1 MVEFY
6 IYEQANSLLKRIP
19 IRGGNGKRLP
29 TCPLGRGLV
38 GRAASDE
45 VITTMEYFNRQQGNE
60 GKRVAGEENL
70 WMAAPIIF
78 EKRLLGV
85 IGIGKPKLLDGAN
98 HLLRIIAEI
107 AAVALYNQLF
117 LTDAKQKAETDPLT
131 GLYNRRY
138 FHQIS
143 RKFVEKAITDQT
155 PISVF
160 LFDIDH
166 FKQYNDANGHEEG
179 DKLLMELSE
188 LVQEYTRKTSVVA
201 RYGGEEFI
209 VLLPGIPAADAF
221 KYAERLRE
229 AIASHPFPH
238 RESQPFEFLSISGGI
253 ASFPDHER
261 SIQGVIRLADEALYK
276 AKESGRNRVTVHN
289 SSLTSEKERAAASFW
304 RGFRGHPVRPV
315 FPDHSVEVPGEQL
328 REVVQPAAEEEVPS
342 DRSGRQQKEEEV
354 RQGPA
359 GPCPFAARAGRRRL
373 GLQDRRLF
381 IRLQEAVDLLHD
393 SIRAHPVAPSSG
405 HQHPRQQVLNLQG
418 EGKEPVVRHE
428 VVPLPPRQGSGQH
441 LIEDDSRCEDVGPDR
456 FRVTRQGIACFAV
469 PHVRRARN
477 RRSSPALIR

>member
-1 MVEFY
+1 MFSVIDSMRNVLNSVFSYSSQLKSRLAAIQTPGFTVEHVLMLTSLVAIMLLVFIAMRITRNAGRREREINQRNNAQTGHRQIKMLNDKVRKLEELNRSYLHLVTNISHVVKKINAKQKLEDIVFIFSHLVKNIVETDVVEFY
-6 IYEQANSLLKRIP
+6 VYDQANNLLKRVP
-19 IRGGNGKRLP
+19 LRGRNGKGLP
-29 TCPLGRGLV
+29 TCPMGRGLV

-45 VITTMEYFNRQQGNE
+45 VITTKEYFNRKQGNE
-60 GKRVAGEENL
+60 DKRVAGDENL

-85 IGIGKPKLLDGAN
+85 IGIGKPKLADGAN

-166 FKQYNDANGHEEG
+166 FKHYNDSNGHEEG

-209 VLLPGIPAADAF
+209 VLLPGISAADAF

-253 ASFPDHER
+253 ATFPEHER

-276 AKESGRNRVTVHN
+276 AKDSGRNRVTVHN
-289 SSLTSEKERAAASFW
+289 TSLASEKERAASSFSE
-304 RGFRGHPVRPV
+304 
-315 FPDHSVEVPGEQL
+315 DSEVTL
-328 REVVQPAAEEEVPS
+328 SDPS
-342 DRSGRQQKEEEV
+342 
-354 RQGPA
+354 
-359 GPCPFAARAGRRRL
+359 
-373 GLQDRRLF
+373 
-381 IRLQEAVDLLHD
+381 
-393 SIRAHPVAPSSG
+393 
-405 HQHPRQQVLNLQG
+405 
-418 EGKEPVVRHE
+418 
-428 VVPLPPRQGSGQH
+428 
-441 LIEDDSRCEDVGPDR
+441 
-456 FRVTRQGIACFAV
+456 FRVIQ
-469 PHVRRARN
+469 
-477 RRSSPALIR
+477 

>member
-1 MVEFY
+1 MFSAIDSMRSLLDSVVFYSSQLTSRLATIQTSGFTWEHVLMITSMAAILSLVFIALRISRNAGRREREINQRNNAQTGHHQIKMLNDKLQKLEELNRSYLHLVTNISHVVKKMNAKQNLEDIVFIFSHLVKNIVETDVVEFY
-6 IYEQANSLLKRIP
+6 IYEQANNLLKRVP
-19 IRGGNGKRLP
+19 TRGGNGKSLP

-60 GKRVAGEENL
+60 GKRVAGDENL

-143 RKFVEKAITDQT
+143 RKFVEKAITDQS

-209 VLLPGIPAADAF
+209 VLLPGISAADAF

-276 AKESGRNRVTVHN
+276 AKESGRNRVIVHN
-289 SSLTSEKERAAASFW
+289 SSLTSEKERAAASF
-304 RGFRGHPVRPV
+304 
-315 FPDHSVEVPGEQL
+315 GEDSEDAL
-328 REVVQPAAEEEVPS
+328 SDPS
-342 DRSGRQQKEEEV
+342 
-354 RQGPA
+354 
-359 GPCPFAARAGRRRL
+359 
-373 GLQDRRLF
+373 
-381 IRLQEAVDLLHD
+381 
-393 SIRAHPVAPSSG
+393 
-405 HQHPRQQVLNLQG
+405 
-418 EGKEPVVRHE
+418 
-428 VVPLPPRQGSGQH
+428 
-441 LIEDDSRCEDVGPDR
+441 
-456 FRVTRQGIACFAV
+456 FRVIQ
-469 PHVRRARN
+469 
-477 RRSSPALIR
+477 

>member
-1 MVEFY
+1 MFSVMNSMRSLLDTVVSYSSQLTSRLAEIQTSGFTVEHVLMLTSMTAILLLVFVALRISHNAGQREREINQRNNAQTGHRQIKTLNDKIQKLEELNRSYLHLVTNISHVVKKINAKQNLEDIVFIFSHLVKNIVETDVVEFY
-6 IYEQANSLLKRIP
+6 VYEQANNLLKRVQ
-19 IRGGNGKRLP
+19 IRGRNGKSLP
-29 TCPLGRGLV
+29 TCPMGRGLV

-60 GKRVAGEENL
+60 GKKAAGEETL

-143 RKFVEKAITDQT
+143 RKFVEKAIAEQT

-179 DKLLMELSE
+179 DKLLMELSQ

-209 VLLPGIPAADAF
+209 VLLPGISAADAF

-229 AIASHPFPH
+229 AIATHPFPH
-238 RESQPFEFLSISGGI
+238 RESQPFGFLSVSGGI

-276 AKESGRNRVTVHN
+276 AKESGRNRITVHN
-289 SSLTSEKERAAASFW
+289 SSLTTEKERAAESFLDNSEDTLSDPD
-304 RGFRGHPVRPV
+304 FRII
-315 FPDHSVEVPGEQL
+315 Q
-328 REVVQPAAEEEVPS
+328 
-342 DRSGRQQKEEEV
+342 
-354 RQGPA
+354 
-359 GPCPFAARAGRRRL
+359 
-373 GLQDRRLF
+373 
-381 IRLQEAVDLLHD
+381 
-393 SIRAHPVAPSSG
+393 
-405 HQHPRQQVLNLQG
+405 
-418 EGKEPVVRHE
+418 
-428 VVPLPPRQGSGQH
+428 
-441 LIEDDSRCEDVGPDR
+441 
-456 FRVTRQGIACFAV
+456 
-469 PHVRRARN
+469 
-477 RRSSPALIR
+477 

>member
-1 MVEFY
+1 MFSAIDSMRSLIDSVVSYCSQLTSRLAAIQTSGFGVEHVLMITSMGAILSLVFIALRISHNAGQGEREINQRNSAQTGYLQIKTLNDKVQKLEELNRSYLHLVTNISHVVKKMNAKQNLEDIIFIFSHLLKNILEIAVVEFY
-6 IYEQANSLLKRIP
+6 IYERADNLLKRVP
-19 IRGGNGKRLP
+19 IRGGNGKSLP

-45 VITTMEYFNRQQGNE
+45 VITTMEYLNRRQGKE
-60 GKRVAGEENL
+60 GKPVAGDKNL

-78 EKRLLGV
+78 ERRLLGV

-98 HLLRIIAEI
+98 HLLRIISEI

-209 VLLPGIPAADAF
+209 VLLPGITAADAF

-253 ASFPDHER
+253 ASFPDNER

-289 SSLTSEKERAAASFW
+289 SSLASEKEGAADSF
-304 RGFRGHPVRPV
+304 
-315 FPDHSVEVPGEQL
+315 
-328 REVVQPAAEEEVPS
+328 A
-342 DRSGRQQKEEEV
+342 
-354 RQGPA
+354 
-359 GPCPFAARAGRRRL
+359 
-373 GLQDRRLF
+373 
-381 IRLQEAVDLLHD
+381 
-393 SIRAHPVAPSSG
+393 
-405 HQHPRQQVLNLQG
+405 
-418 EGKEPVVRHE
+418 
-428 VVPLPPRQGSGQH
+428 
-441 LIEDDSRCEDVGPDR
+441 DDSEDTLSDPS
-456 FRVTRQGIACFAV
+456 FPIIQ
-469 PHVRRARN
+469 
-477 RRSSPALIR
+477 

>member
-1 MVEFY
+1 MFSVIDSVISLLDSVVSYSSQLTSRLATIQTSGFTLEHVLMLTSMTAILLLVFIALRISRNAARREREINQRNNAQTGHHQIKMLNDKLHKLEELNRSYLHLVTNISHVVKKINAKQSLEDIVFIFSHLVKNIVETDVVEFY
-6 IYEQANSLLKRIP
+6 VYEQADNLLKRVP
-19 IRGGNGKRLP
+19 VRGGKGKSLP

-45 VITTMEYFNRQQGNE
+45 VITTREYFNRQQGKE
-60 GKRVAGEENL
+60 GERVAVEDNL

-143 RKFVEKAITDQT
+143 RKFVEKAIAEQT

-160 LFDIDH
+160 MFDIDH

-209 VLLPGIPAADAF
+209 VLLPGISAADAF

-289 SSLTSEKERAAASFW
+289 SSLTSEKEWAAASL
-304 RGFRGHPVRPV
+304 GEDSEDPLSDPS
-315 FPDHSVEVPGEQL
+315 FPIIQ
-328 REVVQPAAEEEVPS
+328 
-342 DRSGRQQKEEEV
+342 
-354 RQGPA
+354 
-359 GPCPFAARAGRRRL
+359 
-373 GLQDRRLF
+373 
-381 IRLQEAVDLLHD
+381 
-393 SIRAHPVAPSSG
+393 
-405 HQHPRQQVLNLQG
+405 
-418 EGKEPVVRHE
+418 
-428 VVPLPPRQGSGQH
+428 
-441 LIEDDSRCEDVGPDR
+441 
-456 FRVTRQGIACFAV
+456 
-469 PHVRRARN
+469 
-477 RRSSPALIR
+477 

>member
-1 MVEFY
+1 MVSAIDSMRSLLDSVVSYSSQLTSRLAAIQTPSFAVEHVLMLTSRAAIMLLVFIALRISRNAGQREREINQRNNAQTGHHQIKMLKDKVQKLEELNRSYLHLVTNISHVVKKINAKQSLEDIVFIFSHLVKNIVETDVVEFY
-6 IYEQANSLLKRIP
+6 VYEQADNLLKRVP

-45 VITTMEYFNRQQGNE
+45 VITTLEYFNRQQGNE
-60 GKRVAGEENL
+60 GKRVAGDENL

-209 VLLPGIPAADAF
+209 VLMP
-221 KYAERLRE
+221 
-229 AIASHPFPH
+229 
-238 RESQPFEFLSISGGI
+238 
-253 ASFPDHER
+253 
-261 SIQGVIRLADEALYK
+261 
-276 AKESGRNRVTVHN
+276 
-289 SSLTSEKERAAASFW
+289 
-304 RGFRGHPVRPV
+304 
-315 FPDHSVEVPGEQL
+315 
-328 REVVQPAAEEEVPS
+328 
-342 DRSGRQQKEEEV
+342 
-354 RQGPA
+354 
-359 GPCPFAARAGRRRL
+359 
-373 GLQDRRLF
+373 
-381 IRLQEAVDLLHD
+381 
-393 SIRAHPVAPSSG
+393 
-405 HQHPRQQVLNLQG
+405 
-418 EGKEPVVRHE
+418 
-428 VVPLPPRQGSGQH
+428 
-441 LIEDDSRCEDVGPDR
+441 
-456 FRVTRQGIACFAV
+456 
-469 PHVRRARN
+469 
-477 RRSSPALIR
+477 

>member
-1 MVEFY
+1 MFSAIDSMRSLIDSVVSYCSQLTSRLAAIQTSGFGVEHALMITSMGAILSLVFIALRISRNAGRREREINQRNSAQTGYHQIKMLNDKVQKLEELNRSYLHLVTNISHVVKKMNAKQNLEDIVFIFSHLVKNIVETDVVEFY
-6 IYEQANSLLKRIP
+6 IYERADNLLKRVP
-19 IRGGNGKRLP
+19 VRGGNGKSLP

-45 VITTMEYFNRQQGNE
+45 VITTMEYFNRRQGKE
-60 GKRVAGEENL
+60 GKPVAGEENL

-78 EKRLLGV
+78 ERRLLGV
-85 IGIGKPKLLDGAN
+85 MGIGKPKLLDGAN
-98 HLLRIIAEI
+98 HLLRIISEI

-143 RKFVEKAITDQT
+143 RKFVEKAITDQA

-209 VLLPGIPAADAF
+209 VLLPGITAADAF

-276 AKESGRNRVTVHN
+276 AKESGRNRITVHN
-289 SSLTSEKERAAASFW
+289 SSLTSEKERAAASFAEDSEDTLSD
-304 RGFRGHPVRPV
+304 PS
-315 FPDHSVEVPGEQL
+315 FPIIQ
-328 REVVQPAAEEEVPS
+328 
-342 DRSGRQQKEEEV
+342 
-354 RQGPA
+354 
-359 GPCPFAARAGRRRL
+359 
-373 GLQDRRLF
+373 
-381 IRLQEAVDLLHD
+381 
-393 SIRAHPVAPSSG
+393 
-405 HQHPRQQVLNLQG
+405 
-418 EGKEPVVRHE
+418 
-428 VVPLPPRQGSGQH
+428 
-441 LIEDDSRCEDVGPDR
+441 
-456 FRVTRQGIACFAV
+456 
-469 PHVRRARN
+469 
-477 RRSSPALIR
+477 

>member
-1 MVEFY
+1 M
-6 IYEQANSLLKRIP
+6 
-19 IRGGNGKRLP
+19 
-29 TCPLGRGLV
+29 
-38 GRAASDE
+38 
-45 VITTMEYFNRQQGNE
+45 
-60 GKRVAGEENL
+60 AGDENL

-209 VLLPGIPAADAF
+209 VLLPGISAADAF

-276 AKESGRNRVTVHN
+276 AKESGQKPHQRPQLVPDFGKGKSRGL
-289 SSLTSEKERAAASFW
+289 SLARIPRT
-304 RGFRGHPVRPV
+304 
-315 FPDHSVEVPGEQL
+315 
-328 REVVQPAAEEEVPS
+328 
-342 DRSGRQQKEEEV
+342 
-354 RQGPA
+354 
-359 GPCPFAARAGRRRL
+359 PCPTRLSGSFSRGTGRAT
-373 GLQDRRLF
+373 
-381 IRLQEAVDLLHD
+381 A
-393 SIRAHPVAPSSG
+393 
-405 HQHPRQQVLNLQG
+405 
-418 EGKEPVVRHE
+418 
-428 VVPLPPRQGSGQH
+428 
-441 LIEDDSRCEDVGPDR
+441 
-456 FRVTRQGIACFAV
+456 
-469 PHVRRARN
+469 
-477 RRSSPALIR
+477 

>member
-1 MVEFY
+1 MFSVIDSMRNVLDSVFSYSSQLKSRLAAIQTPGFTVEHVLMLTSLVAIMLLVFITLRITRNAGRREREINQRNNAQTGYRQIKMLNDKVRKLEELNRSYLHLVTNISHVVKKINAKQKLEDIAVIFSHLVKNIVETDVVEFY
-6 IYEQANSLLKRIP
+6 VYDQANNLLKRVP
-19 IRGGNGKRLP
+19 LRGGNGKGLP
-29 TCPLGRGLV
+29 TCPMGRGLV

-45 VITTMEYFNRQQGNE
+45 VITTKESSNRKQGNE
-60 GKRVAGEENL
+60 DKRVSGDENL

-160 LFDIDH
+160 MFDIDH

-209 VLLPGIPAADAF
+209 VLLPGISAADAF

-238 RESQPFEFLSISGGI
+238 RESQPFKFLSISGGI

-289 SSLTSEKERAAASFW
+289 SSLTSDMERAAASF
-304 RGFRGHPVRPV
+304 
-315 FPDHSVEVPGEQL
+315 GEDSEDTL
-328 REVVQPAAEEEVPS
+328 SDPS
-342 DRSGRQQKEEEV
+342 
-354 RQGPA
+354 
-359 GPCPFAARAGRRRL
+359 
-373 GLQDRRLF
+373 
-381 IRLQEAVDLLHD
+381 
-393 SIRAHPVAPSSG
+393 
-405 HQHPRQQVLNLQG
+405 
-418 EGKEPVVRHE
+418 
-428 VVPLPPRQGSGQH
+428 
-441 LIEDDSRCEDVGPDR
+441 
-456 FRVTRQGIACFAV
+456 FRVIQ
-469 PHVRRARN
+469 
-477 RRSSPALIR
+477 

>member
-1 MVEFY
+1 MVSAIDSMRSLLDSVVSNSSQLTSRLAAIQMPSFAVEHVLMLTSMAAIMLLVFIAQRISRNAGQREREINQRNNAQTGHRQIKMLNDKVQKLEELNRSYLHLVTNISHVVKKINAKQSLEDIVFIFSHLVKNIVETDVVEFY
-6 IYEQANSLLKRIP
+6 VYEQANNLLKRVP
-19 IRGGNGKRLP
+19 IRGGKGKSLP

-45 VITTMEYFNRQQGNE
+45 VITTLEYFNRQQGNE
-60 GKRVAGEENL
+60 GKRVAGYENL

-160 LFDIDH
+160 MFDIDH

-209 VLLPGIPAADAF
+209 VLLPGISAADAF

-289 SSLTSEKERAAASFW
+289 SSLTSDMERTAASF
-304 RGFRGHPVRPV
+304 GEDSEDTLSDPPFRII
-315 FPDHSVEVPGEQL
+315 Q
-328 REVVQPAAEEEVPS
+328 
-342 DRSGRQQKEEEV
+342 
-354 RQGPA
+354 
-359 GPCPFAARAGRRRL
+359 
-373 GLQDRRLF
+373 
-381 IRLQEAVDLLHD
+381 
-393 SIRAHPVAPSSG
+393 
-405 HQHPRQQVLNLQG
+405 
-418 EGKEPVVRHE
+418 
-428 VVPLPPRQGSGQH
+428 
-441 LIEDDSRCEDVGPDR
+441 
-456 FRVTRQGIACFAV
+456 
-469 PHVRRARN
+469 
-477 RRSSPALIR
+477 

>member
-1 MVEFY
+1 LLVFIALRISRNAARREREINRRNNAQTEHQQIKMLSGKVQKLEELNRSYLNLVTNISYVVKKINAKQNLEDIVFIFSHLVKNIVETDVVEFY
-6 IYEQANSLLKRIP
+6 VYEQAENLLKRVP
-19 IRGGNGKRLP
+19 VRGGNGKRPP
-29 TCPLGRGLV
+29 TYPLGRGLI

-45 VITTMEYFNRQQGNE
+45 VITTMEYFNRQQGNK
-60 GKRVAGEENL
+60 GKRVPGCENL

-98 HLLRIIAEI
+98 HLLRIISEI

-143 RKFVEKAITDQT
+143 RKFVEKAIADQS

-179 DKLLMELSE
+179 DNLLMELSQ

-209 VLLPGIPAADAF
+209 VLLPGISATDAF

-229 AIASHPFPH
+229 AIATHPFPH
-238 RESQPFEFLSISGGI
+238 RESQPFGFLSVSGGI

-276 AKESGRNRVTVHN
+276 AKESGRNRITVHN
-289 SSLTSEKERAAASFW
+289 SSLTTEKEGASESFVEDS
-304 RGFRGHPVRPV
+304 GNILSDPDFRII
-315 FPDHSVEVPGEQL
+315 Q
-328 REVVQPAAEEEVPS
+328 
-342 DRSGRQQKEEEV
+342 
-354 RQGPA
+354 
-359 GPCPFAARAGRRRL
+359 
-373 GLQDRRLF
+373 
-381 IRLQEAVDLLHD
+381 
-393 SIRAHPVAPSSG
+393 
-405 HQHPRQQVLNLQG
+405 
-418 EGKEPVVRHE
+418 
-428 VVPLPPRQGSGQH
+428 
-441 LIEDDSRCEDVGPDR
+441 
-456 FRVTRQGIACFAV
+456 
-469 PHVRRARN
+469 
-477 RRSSPALIR
+477 

>member
-1 MVEFY
+1 MFSAIDSMSSLLDGIVSYSSQLTSRLATIQTSGFAVEHVLMLVSMATILLLVCIALRISHNAGKREREINQRYNAQTGHHQIRTLNDKVQKLEEINRSYLHLVTNISHVVKKINAKQSLEDIVFIFSHLVRNIVETDVVEFY
-6 IYEQANSLLKRIP
+6 VYEQADNLLKRVP
-19 IRGGNGKRLP
+19 VRGSNGKCLP

-45 VITTMEYFNRQQGNE
+45 VITTREYFNRRQGKE
-60 GKRVAGEENL
+60 GKPSAGEKNL

-85 IGIGKPKLLDGAN
+85 IGIGEPKLSDGAN
-98 HLLRIIAEI
+98 HLLRIISEI
-107 AAVALYNQLF
+107 AAVALHNQLF

-138 FHQIS
+138 FHQIA

-188 LVQEYTRKTSVVA
+188 LVREYTRKTSVVA

-209 VLLPGIPAADAF
+209 VLLPGVSAADAF

-276 AKESGRNRVTVHN
+276 AKESGRNRITVHN
-289 SSLTSEKERAAASFW
+289 SSLTSEKEGLSAFLDEDSE
-304 RGFRGHPVRPV
+304 
-315 FPDHSVEVPGEQL
+315 DIL
-328 REVVQPAAEEEVPS
+328 S
-342 DRSGRQQKEEEV
+342 D
-354 RQGPA
+354 P
-359 GPCPFAARAGRRRL
+359 
-373 GLQDRRLF
+373 
-381 IRLQEAVDLLHD
+381 
-393 SIRAHPVAPSSG
+393 
-405 HQHPRQQVLNLQG
+405 
-418 EGKEPVVRHE
+418 
-428 VVPLPPRQGSGQH
+428 
-441 LIEDDSRCEDVGPDR
+441 DSRIL
-456 FRVTRQGIACFAV
+456 Q
-469 PHVRRARN
+469 
-477 RRSSPALIR
+477 

>member
-1 MVEFY
+1 MVSASDFLGGLLDGVGSFFSHLTSRIAAMEWSGFTVEHVLMLTSMTAILCLVFIALKISRNAGQREREIHQRNIAQNEPSQIKMLSDKVQKLEEINRSYLHLVTNISHVVKRMNAKQSLEEVVFIFSHLVRNIVETDTVEFY
-6 IYEQANSLLKRIP
+6 IFDQANNLLKRVQV
-19 IRGGNGKRLP
+19 RGGNGKSLP
-29 TCPLGRGLV
+29 TCPMGRGLI

-45 VITTMEYFNRQQGNE
+45 VITTMEYFNRRQGKGAE
-60 GKRVAGEENL
+60 RMAGDENL
-70 WMAAPIIF
+70 WMAAPIIY

-117 LTDAKQKAETDPLT
+117 LTDAKQKADTDPLT

-143 RKFVEKAITDQT
+143 RKFVEKAIADQS

-179 DKLLMELSE
+179 DKLLMELSQ
-188 LVQEYTRKTSVVA
+188 LVREYTRKTSVVA

-209 VLLPGIPAADAF
+209 VLLPGITAADAF

-238 RESQPFEFLSISGGI
+238 REGQPFGFLSVSGGI

-261 SIQGVIRLADEALYK
+261 SIQGVIRLADESLYK
-276 AKESGRNRVTVHN
+276 AKESGRNRINVHN
-289 SSLTSEKERAAASFW
+289 SSLTS
-304 RGFRGHPVRPV
+304 
-315 FPDHSVEVPGEQL
+315 
-328 REVVQPAAEEEVPS
+328 
-342 DRSGRQQKEEEV
+342 
-354 RQGPA
+354 
-359 GPCPFAARAGRRRL
+359 
-373 GLQDRRLF
+373 
-381 IRLQEAVDLLHD
+381 
-393 SIRAHPVAPSSG
+393 
-405 HQHPRQQVLNLQG
+405 
-418 EGKEPVVRHE
+418 GKEA
-428 VVPLPPRQGSGQH
+428 SGVS
-441 LIEDDSRCEDVGPDR
+441 LVEDDENTLSDPD
-456 FRVTRQGIACFAV
+456 FNIIQ
-469 PHVRRARN
+469 
-477 RRSSPALIR
+477 

>member
-1 MVEFY
+1 MFSAIDSMRSLLDSVVSYSSQLTSRLAAIHTSGFTLEHVLMITSMAAILLLVFIALRISRNAGRREREINQRNNAQTGHHQIKMLNDKLQKLEELNRSYLHLVTNISHVVKKMNAKQNLEDIVFIFSHLVKNIVETDVVEFY
-6 IYEQANSLLKRIP
+6 IYEQANNLLKRVP
-19 IRGGNGKRLP
+19 IRGGNGKGLP

-45 VITTMEYFNRQQGNE
+45 VITTTEYFNRQQGNK
-60 GKRVAGEENL
+60 GKRVAGDENL

-143 RKFVEKAITDQT
+143 RKFVEKAVTDQT

-160 LFDIDH
+160 MFDIDH

-209 VLLPGIPAADAF
+209 VLLPGISAADAF

-276 AKESGRNRVTVHN
+276 AKESGRNRVIVHN
-289 SSLTSEKERAAASFW
+289 SSLTSEKERAAASF
-304 RGFRGHPVRPV
+304 
-315 FPDHSVEVPGEQL
+315 GEDSEDAL
-328 REVVQPAAEEEVPS
+328 SDPS
-342 DRSGRQQKEEEV
+342 
-354 RQGPA
+354 
-359 GPCPFAARAGRRRL
+359 
-373 GLQDRRLF
+373 
-381 IRLQEAVDLLHD
+381 
-393 SIRAHPVAPSSG
+393 
-405 HQHPRQQVLNLQG
+405 
-418 EGKEPVVRHE
+418 
-428 VVPLPPRQGSGQH
+428 
-441 LIEDDSRCEDVGPDR
+441 
-456 FRVTRQGIACFAV
+456 FRVIQ
-469 PHVRRARN
+469 
-477 RRSSPALIR
+477 

>member
-1 MVEFY
+1 MFSAIDSMRSLLDSVVSYSSQLTSRLAAIQTSGFTLEHVLMITSMAAILSLVFIALRISRNAGRREREINQRNNAQTPGHRQIQMLNDKVQKLEDLNRSYLHLVTNISHVVKKMNAKQNLEDIVFIFSHLVKNIVETDVVEFY
-6 IYEQANSLLKRIP
+6 IYEQANNLLKRVP
-19 IRGGNGKRLP
+19 IRGGNGKGLP

-60 GKRVAGEENL
+60 GKRVAGDENV

-143 RKFVEKAITDQT
+143 RKFVEKAITDQS

-209 VLLPGIPAADAF
+209 VLLPGISAADAF

-276 AKESGRNRVTVHN
+276 AKESGRNRVIVHN
-289 SSLTSEKERAAASFW
+289 SSLTSEKERAAASF
-304 RGFRGHPVRPV
+304 
-315 FPDHSVEVPGEQL
+315 GEDSEDAL
-328 REVVQPAAEEEVPS
+328 SDPS
-342 DRSGRQQKEEEV
+342 
-354 RQGPA
+354 
-359 GPCPFAARAGRRRL
+359 
-373 GLQDRRLF
+373 
-381 IRLQEAVDLLHD
+381 
-393 SIRAHPVAPSSG
+393 
-405 HQHPRQQVLNLQG
+405 
-418 EGKEPVVRHE
+418 
-428 VVPLPPRQGSGQH
+428 
-441 LIEDDSRCEDVGPDR
+441 
-456 FRVTRQGIACFAV
+456 FRVIQ
-469 PHVRRARN
+469 
-477 RRSSPALIR
+477 